1 MRKIRPE
8 RALNF
13 LLLLLLAISVLFFTR
28 TLFGLAISETAV
40 KEAPAAKGAQ
50 APAQV
55 PQKTPE
61 LTEYASLTKNN
72 VFGFPSSELK
82 ALGGEITGGEALPSA
97 EVSLIGTVSGALGYA
112 VILRD
117 SKEEVYRVGESIPGV
132 GKLASLRKNHAII
145 LSPEGVSSKL
155 PLKDLM
161 MIKEGEGQPAA
172 SFQSSTQASPGEPRF
187 AKETSKS
194 SYVLD
199 KTALD
204 EALQNPSG
212 ILTHARLLPNFSAGR
227 QQGFVVS
234 EVKPRGVFDQ
244 LGIKNGDVLLRIN
257 QMEISGPDAAL
268 RAFAALKG
276 MDRVELDI
284 QRHGQKQTYTYE
296 IR

>member
-8 RALNF
+8 RVLNF
-13 LLLLLLAISVLFFTR
+13 LLVLLLAVSVLFFIR
-28 TLFGLAISETAV
+28 TLLGLAFSESAV
-40 KEAPAAKGAQ
+40 REAQAAKEAQAAR
-50 APAQV
+50 
-55 PQKTPE
+55 KTPE
-61 LTEYASLTKNN
+61 LAGYAPLAANN
-72 VFGFPSSELK
+72 VFGFPPSELK
-82 ALGGEITGGEALPSA
+82 ALGGGEIGEAPPPA
-97 EVSLIGTVSGALGYA
+97 QVSLIGTVSGGLGYA
-112 VILRD
+112 IIIRD
-117 SKEEVYRVGESIPGV
+117 SKEEVYRVGENIPGV
-132 GKLASLRKNHAII
+132 GKLASLRKNHAVVI
-145 LSPEGVSSKL
+145 PTGGNPTRL

-161 MIKEGEGQPAA
+161 MMKEGEGQPP
-172 SFQSSTQASPGEPRF
+172 SPQATSGEPRF

-199 KTALD
+199 KGALD

-234 EVKPRGVFDQ
+234 EVKQKGVFDQ

-284 QRHGQKQTYTYE
+284 LRAGQKQTHTYE